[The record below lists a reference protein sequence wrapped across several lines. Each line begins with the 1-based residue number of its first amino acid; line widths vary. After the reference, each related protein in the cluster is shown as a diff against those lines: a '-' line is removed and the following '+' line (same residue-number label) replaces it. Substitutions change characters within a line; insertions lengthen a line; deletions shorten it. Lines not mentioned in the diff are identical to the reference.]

1 MILECALNR
10 NNNLF
15 APRGMEALLPFRVN
29 RFQYENPPP
38 FFSGEMYDLQLNLA
52 QKSVSE
58 GFKT

>member
-1 MILECALNR
+1 MSSVLMILECALNR

-38 FFSGEMYDLQLNLA
+38 LFLW
-52 QKSVSE
+52 
-58 GFKT
+58 